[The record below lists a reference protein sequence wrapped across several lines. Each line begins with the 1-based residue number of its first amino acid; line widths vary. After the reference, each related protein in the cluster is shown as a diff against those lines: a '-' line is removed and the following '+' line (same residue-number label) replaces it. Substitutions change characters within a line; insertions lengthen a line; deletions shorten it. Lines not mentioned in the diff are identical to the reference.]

1 MKRIIPIIPVLAL
14 VAACGASNHNIA
26 YYKTHQDEL
35 SKQMSWCKDN
45 DPGYSMGPGFSQN
58 KECGMAYEASNQIQQ
73 LLYQQQLK
81 AAHEAAMKN
90 LQKMKP
96 TSF

>member
-1 MKRIIPIIPVLAL
+1 MKRIIPIIPILAL
-14 VAACGASNHNIA
+14 VAACGASNHNVA

-35 SKQMSWCKDN
+35 SKQMAWCKDN
-45 DPGYSMGPGFSQN
+45 DPGYSLGLSKN

-73 LLYQQQLK
+73 LLYKQQMQ
-81 AAHEAAMKN
+81 ARQAETMQA